1 MKFIQTSLPG
11 VVLIQ
16 PAAFEDPRGFFF
28 ESYRKDIFARNG
40 IPTEFVQENHSRSAR
55 GVLRGLHYQTGP
67 KAQAKLMRVVK
78 GEAFDVVVDI
88 RKSSKTFGK
97 YICTTLN
104 AENKTMVYVPAGFA
118 HGFCALEDGT
128 ELIYKTSN
136 YYSPE
141 SEHGILWNDPLIGI
155 PWPKLDIPYVL
166 SEKDQRNSPL
176 QSAALF

>member
-16 PAAFEDPRGFFF
+16 PAAFEDARGFFF

-97 YICTTLN
+97 YVCTTLN

-128 ELIYKTSN
+128 EFIYKTSN
-136 YYSPE
+136 TYSPE
-141 SEHGILWNDPLIGI
+141 SEHGILWNDPSIGI